1 MANSFLKIGYY
12 LIFFI
17 LLTIWCKPLEA
28 SKLERGFDELKVYNF
43 HDAERLFRK
52 ALKRDCVGGSYG
64 LAYMYAM
71 PNTPL
76 INKDSAYKYIRIADT
91 LFPKLEEKNRE
102 DLAEVDINRSSIDS
116 VKQAVSHYY
125 FEDLTDTTDV
135 QLYNNFIAK
144 HHWYNQLDSAISLR
158 NQYAFQN
165 ALDTNTFTAYKHFM
179 DCYPNAPQFEQAK
192 EKYEI
197 RFFENKTQDGTLEDY
212 QAFVKE
218 YPNSP
223 FLPQAQRKVYQLS
236 TRDESLSSFI
246 NFILENQDNPYLG
259 EAWDNIFY
267 RSVKTFATEEL
278 IDFMDKFPNYPK
290 KEKLEAYIGQSR
302 KRLIPMVKNGKWGF
316 IDTLGN
322 WAIEPKFQKVD
333 QFHEGKAL
341 AGNGNKLGYIDL
353 LGEWY
358 IEPQYDDGF
367 AFQNHVATV
376 EKNGKL
382 GMINHY
388 GQMML
393 LPNYTDLGEMLYGR
407 IFFESDSGLYG
418 YFDKRGNVA
427 IEPQFSSAY
436 DFENG
441 LARVKVDTTWSVI
454 DTAGQLLFPPR
465 FDQVSLFQD
474 STIRAKLNNKYG
486 LLKAMG
492 DTMLPFEYD
501 FIGPFSNNL
510 TIIAKDGKYHYINSK
525 GEKAFKKE
533 YDYSPIVIN
542 YGQFE
547 DGYAK
552 YRNDRKFGVIDTAG
566 NRVFPA
572 IFEEIGTF
580 KPPLIPVKKYGKW
593 GFANMNVDLEI
604 RYRFDYAWPF
614 IDSLAR
620 VEVSD
625 SVGVI
630 DREGEYVLPTNF
642 EEIKPVKQGYISKRK
657 GNYGILDN
665 KANFL
670 LPEIFHDVQ
679 AIDDRYFIVR
689 IESYLAIFDMQRNRF
704 IYAQEGFSEL
714 MIDNSMPAGSD
725 QEE

>member
-12 LIFFI
+12 FTFFT
-17 LLTIWCKPLEA
+17 LLTIFYNPVHA
-28 SKLERGFDELKVYNF
+28 GKLERGFEELKVYNF
-43 HDAERLFRK
+43 HDAEKLFRK

-76 INKDSAYKYIRIADT
+76 LNKDSAYKFIRIADT
-91 LFPKLEEKNRE
+91 LYPKLEEKDIE
-102 DLAEVDINRSSIDS
+102 DLAEVNINRSTIDS

-125 FEDLTDTTDV
+125 FVDLTDTTDV

-144 HHWYNQLDSAISLR
+144 HHWYNQLDRAISLR

-165 ALDTNTFTAYKHFM
+165 ALDTNTYTAYRHFM
-179 DCYPNAPQFEQAK
+179 DCYPNAPQFQKAK

-197 RFFENKTQDGTLEDY
+197 RFFETKTQDGTLDDY
-212 QAFVKE
+212 QVFVKD
-218 YPNSP
+218 YPDSP

-236 TRDESLSSFI
+236 TRDGSLSSFI
-246 NFILENQDNPYLG
+246 NFILENQDNPYVD
-259 EAWDNIFY
+259 EAWENIFY

-278 IDFMDKFPNYPK
+278 IDFRERFDNYPK
-290 KEKLEAYIGQSR
+290 KKKLNAYIDQSR
-302 KRLIPMVKNGKWGF
+302 KRLIPMIKNGKWGF

-322 WAIEPKFQKVD
+322 WAIEPKFHKVD

-341 AGNGNKLGYIDL
+341 AGNGDKLGYIDL

-358 IEPQYDDGF
+358 IEPRYEDGF

-382 GMINHY
+382 GMINYY
-388 GQMML
+388 GEMML
-393 LPNYTDLGEMLYGR
+393 LPSYSDLGEMLHGR
-407 IFFESDSGLYG
+407 IFFKSENDLYG
-418 YFDKRGNVA
+418 YFNKNGEVA
-427 IEPQFSSAY
+427 IEPKFSSAY
-436 DFENG
+436 DFESG
-441 LARVKVDTTWSVI
+441 LARVKVDSGWSVI
-454 DTAGQLLFPPR
+454 DTAGQLLFKPV
-465 FDQVSLFQD
+465 FDQVSLFKD
-474 STIRAKLNNKYG
+474 STVRAKLNNKFG
-486 LLKAMG
+486 LLKASG
-492 DTMLPFEYD
+492 DTLLPFEYD
-501 FIGPFSNNL
+501 FIGSFSNDRS
-510 TIIAKDGKYHYINSK
+510 IVAKGGKYYYINSRGQVAIK
-525 GEKAFKKE
+525 SE
-533 YDYSPIVIN
+533 YEYSPIVIN

-547 DGYAK
+547 NGYAK
-552 YRNDRKFGVIDTAG
+552 YRHNMKFGVIDTTG
-566 NRVFPA
+566 KRVFPA

-580 KPPLIPVKKYGKW
+580 TPPLVPVKKYGKW

-620 VEVSD
+620 IEVSD

-630 DREGEYVLPTNF
+630 DREGEYVLPANF
-642 EEIKPVKQGYISKRK
+642 EELTPVKHGYISKRK
-657 GNYGILDN
+657 GNYGLLDKN
-665 KANFL
+665 ADFL

-679 AIDDRYFIVR
+679 AIDERYFIVR

-725 QEE
+725 QEK